1 MADEYDWSLP
11 SSMLVQTCSEI
22 ENQTNGLED
31 SKTYRWYYRL
41 TNIIKYSSM
50 MISETSTTLKQA
62 WLALIRATDG
72 PE

>member
-50 MISETSTTLKQA
+50 MVSETSTMLKQA
-62 WLALIRATDG
+62 WLALIHATDG